1 MLYKIYKFF
10 DCCRRGFNK
19 ILLQPGMKQGMISC
33 GEKTKIGA
41 NCELKPLKNI
51 QLGNRVEIGQELYF
65 GLLGQKLLLEMM
77 LYLDLE

>member
-19 ILLQPGMKQGMISC
+19 IFLQPGMKQGMISC

-41 NCELKPLKNI
+41 NCELKP
-51 QLGNRVEIGQELYF
+51 
-65 GLLGQKLLLEMM
+65 
-77 LYLDLE
+77 